1 VSMRN
6 AIALFACFILVVVAA
21 ALPQPP
27 AVPSPQAR
35 TSVTDIY
42 THPFEVALPY
52 DQKLSLDLRSGD
64 YRVIGSTAEKVSVRT
79 TGDRAEKGREVS
91 LTFKHMNNHAEL
103 RMTGGPIN
111 NGPSILIE
119 VPKASNLI
127 VRLPFGDLT
136 IEGVSGDKDVE
147 MHAGDLNIAVGNP
160 ADYGHV
166 DASVGAGDI
175 SAGPFGET
183 KDGLFRSFEKT
194 GTGRYRLHAHVGA
207 GDLNLK

>member
-1 VSMRN
+1 MRN
-6 AIALFACFILVVVAA
+6 VVALFGSFVLVVMAG
-21 ALPQPP
+21 ALPGRP
-27 AVPSPQAR
+27 VPSPQ
-35 TSVTDIY
+35 THLSVSDIY
-42 THPFEVALPY
+42 THPFEVDLPY

-64 YRVIGSTAEKVSVRT
+64 YKVVGSTAEKVSVRT

-119 VPKASNLI
+119 IPKASNLT
-127 VRLPFGDLT
+127 VRLPFGDLN

-147 MHAGDLNIAVGNP
+147 LHAGDLNIEVGNP
-160 ADYGHV
+160 ADYAHV
-166 DASVGAGDI
+166 DASVNAGDL

-194 GTGRYRLHAHVGA
+194 GPGRYRLHAHVGA
-207 GDLNLK
+207 GDLNLR

>member
-1 VSMRN
+1 MRN
-6 AIALFACFILVVVAA
+6 AIALLASSVLVVVAA
-21 ALPQPP
+21 ALPGRP
-27 AVPSPQAR
+27 VPLPQ
-35 TSVTDIY
+35 THLSVTDIY
-42 THPFEVALPY
+42 SHPFEIDLPY
-52 DQKLSLDLRSGD
+52 EQKLSLELRSGD
-64 YRVIGSTAEKVSVRT
+64 YRVTPSSGEKFSVRT

-91 LTFKHMNNHAEL
+91 LSFKHMNNHAEL
-103 RMTGGPIN
+103 RVTGGPVN
-111 NGPSILIE
+111 NGPSIQIE

-127 VRLPFGDLT
+127 VRLPFGDLN
-136 IEGVSGDKDVE
+136 IEGISGDKDVE
-147 MHAGDLNIAVGNP
+147 MHAGDLNIEVGNP
-160 ADYGHV
+160 ADYAHV

>member
-1 VSMRN
+1 MRN
-6 AIALFACFILVVVAA
+6 ATALFACFILVVVAG
-21 ALPQPP
+21 ALPGHP
-27 AVPSPQAR
+27 AIPSPQ
-35 TSVTDIY
+35 THLSVTDIY
-42 THPFEVALPY
+42 THPFEVDLPY
-52 DQKLSLDLRSGD
+52 DQKLTLELRSGD
-64 YRVIGSTAEKVSVRT
+64 YRVVGSASEKVSVRT
-79 TGDRAEKGREVS
+79 TGDRAEKGRDVS
-91 LTFKHMNNHAEL
+91 LTFKHMNSHAEL

-111 NGPSILIE
+111 NGPSIVIE
-119 VPKASNLI
+119 VPKASNLY
-127 VRLPFGDLT
+127 VRLPFGDLN

-147 MHAGDLNIAVGNP
+147 MHAGDLNIQVGNP

-166 DASVGAGDI
+166 DASVNAGDL